1 MHDYTWQSIYFSY
14 LLFVI
19 LVGGAA
25 VFFFRSLKDGYL
37 GANSEEPKYQ
47 MLQDDNEPDPKSL
60 EAQSRRG
67 DHNEQ

>member
-25 VFFFRSLKDGYL
+25 FFFFRSLKDGYL
-37 GANSEEPKYQ
+37 GANSEDPKYQ
-47 MLQDDNEPDPKSL
+47 MLRDDNEPDPNPKG
-60 EAQSRRG
+60 AQPRG
-67 DHNEQ
+67 GDRNEQ